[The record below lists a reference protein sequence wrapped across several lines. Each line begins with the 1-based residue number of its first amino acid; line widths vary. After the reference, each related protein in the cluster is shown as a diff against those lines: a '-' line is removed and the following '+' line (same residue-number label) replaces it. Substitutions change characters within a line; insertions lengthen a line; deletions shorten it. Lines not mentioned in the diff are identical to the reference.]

1 MDCKNC
7 KKEVDDSFVFCPYCG
22 HRTDGKKV
30 CGKCGALIDEEFV
43 FCPVCGTKTVDDG
56 ANAKDASAKSAT
68 AAYDNKAEEAAEAE
82 VLISEDE
89 CSSSDER
96 DVKTANKAGTKG
108 ATASFKAALSRINGG
123 LVNRIALAVIA
134 AVILICSFFGVIN
147 YDATEFIND
156 LVGEEI
162 KFDGDIKVEL
172 TAVDIASI
180 GFFAMTLDY
189 DKARDYIKESD
200 YNEIIYDIE
209 DIFYDDEYTKVTSA
223 RITVNSKGCRKISS
237 LVSDVDV
244 FKYSYAQS
252 VYGMGDDDDLSLGG
266 SWQVLGLLAL
276 VNILCASV
284 VFILAM
290 INLFKE
296 IFKEGVGLIAA
307 AFFTSVGLW
316 AVASGTG
323 SADIFDGLRV
333 SMGGAL
339 ATIVAF
345 AVIFFAYRLVVK
357 LTGSRKINVKQLV
370 AGLAAVVTGAIVL
383 GTASASVINT
393 TLTYEKT
400 SGRDV
405 EFKYSFS
412 QFETFDEYYFDVGKG
427 NYVSDKD
434 VEENFNSDAYY
445 YSEFGYDSDLDMAM
459 KSNFGIKAFTNARF
473 IGVTHKYAK
482 PLIRLQ
488 PVLSLFAIY
497 AAALMLS
504 TGLVG
509 LCGKKG
515 KVKMKGLAIVLFIIA
530 AGLGIAVP
538 IILNAIFSLS
548 ESLTM
553 IELSVGAAPI
563 VMLVFAVTGA
573 IGFGVANIFKN
584 KEITFSKKSERS
596 EI

>member
-1 MDCKNC
+1 MECKNC

-43 FCPVCGTKTVDDG
+43 FCPVCGTKSVG
-56 ANAKDASAKSAT
+56 EGENVKNASAKSAT

-82 VLISEDE
+82 VLISEDTG
-89 CSSSDER
+89 SSEAVDTKKA
-96 DVKTANKAGTKG
+96 DKAGSKG
-108 ATASFKAALSRINGG
+108 TMTWVKSALSRINGG

-162 KFDGDIKVEL
+162 KFDGKIKVEL
-172 TAVDIASI
+172 SAVDLASI

-189 DKARDYIKESD
+189 DKAREYMKESD

-252 VYGMGDDDDLSLGG
+252 VYRMGDDDDSSVGVSL
-266 SWQVLGLLAL
+266 QVLGLLAL

-284 VFILAM
+284 VFILAI

-323 SADIFDGLRV
+323 SANIFDGLRV

-393 TLTYEKT
+393 TLTYEQT
-400 SGRDV
+400 GDRDV

-412 QFETFDEYYFDVGKG
+412 QFETFDEYYFDLGKG
-427 NYVSDKD
+427 NYVNDSVIK
-434 VEENFNSDAYY
+434 ENFDSDAQYY
-445 YSEFGYDSDLDMAM
+445 IQYDYEEDSDLLM
-459 KSNFGIKAFTNARF
+459 KSNFGLKAFTNNSFFSKTNAF
-473 IGVTHKYAK
+473 AK

-488 PVLSLFAIY
+488 PVISLFAIY

-504 TGLVG
+504 AGLVG
-509 LCGKKG
+509 LCGKEG
-515 KVKMKGLAIVLFIIA
+515 KVRLKVLSIILFILA
-530 AGLGIAVP
+530 AGFGIAIP
-538 IILNAIFSLS
+538 ILLNAVFDASTK
-548 ESLTM
+548 LTM